1 MHTACSGRYK
11 RATRPMNRGF
21 QKKNYIFV
29 SWRAPAVHPASRN
42 QTTNVNHADT
52 SSNTAMTRLKRP
64 IATAERQNLAAPR
77 PR

>member
-29 SWRAPAVHPASRN
+29 SWTGACRSSCILD
-42 QTTNVNHADT
+42 QTTSVNHADT